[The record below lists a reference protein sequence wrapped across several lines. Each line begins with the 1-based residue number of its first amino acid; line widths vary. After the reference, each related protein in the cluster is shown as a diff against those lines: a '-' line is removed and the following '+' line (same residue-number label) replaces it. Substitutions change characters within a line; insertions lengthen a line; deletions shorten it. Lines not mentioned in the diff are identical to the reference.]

1 MAKLG
6 VLVIVDKDWNW
17 EGTIHLQKSGCS
29 QPKTG
34 STVKQQIP
42 ESWLRLR

>member
-1 MAKLG
+1 MAELG

-17 EGTIHLQKSGCS
+17 VGVIHLQS
-29 QPKTG
+29 KTG
-34 STVKQQIP
+34 STAKQQIP